1 MHFPFRNK
9 VEKLEVD
16 ASARKTVD
24 ISNIVKDKSDITVP
38 PLGSKPLRKV
48 EERPNSENF
57 VDDPDV
63 PPLE

>member
-1 MHFPFRNK
+1 MFVFRDK

-16 ASARKTVD
+16 ERARKTVD
-24 ISNIVKDKSDITVP
+24 ITNIVPEKTDKTVP
-38 PLGSKPLRKV
+38 PLGSRPIRRR
-48 EERPNSENF
+48 EERPNSDNF